1 MFCDTEQLIEF
12 FKMVAD
18 IKNRGEKAYVVYDFG
33 WFDVMDKEEEE
44 LEQFVADQIDS
55 IDPSDDKKVFDYLNS
70 LNLNDLSSIK
80 EVLKVRYFE
89 LIEI

>member
-33 WFDVMDKEEEE
+33 WFDVMDKEE
-44 LEQFVADQIDS
+44 LEQFAADQIDC
-55 IDPSDDKKVFDYLNS
+55 IDPSEDKEVFDYLNS

-80 EVLKVRYFE
+80 EVLEVRYFE